1 MPERRFGL
9 FPLPEPTPE
18 TDIQNAMTSNNRRDF
33 LFELETL
40 IQSRYEERPEGSYT
54 TRLFDEG
61 VDAIVQKVGEEA
73 VEVVIASKNEDQDEV
88 IFESADLLYHLLVL
102 LRQREIDL
110 DQVLDELKSRH
121 S

>member
-9 FPLPEPTPE
+9 STPLEPTPE
-18 TDIQNAMTSNNRRDF
+18 TEIRNAMTSKNRRDF

-40 IQSRYEERPEGSYT
+40 IQSRYDERPEGSYT
-54 TRLFDEG
+54 TRLFEEG
-61 VDAIVQKVGEEA
+61 VDAIAQKVGEEA
-73 VEVVIASKNEDQDEV
+73 VEVVIASKNEDRDEV
-88 IFESADLLYHLLVL
+88 IYESADLLYHLLVL

-110 DQVLDELKSRH
+110 DQILDELKSRH